1 MADRLEREL
10 LTSASGISTAIS
22 AEEVAGKKVE
32 LEQKQ
37 KFIDTLRKLK
47 ATGRMTVYLAH
58 TRLLKGSEYDIE
70 LEEGDTLLIPPRNS
84 VVNVAGAVMSPT
96 SLIYS
101 DRMSYQDYIKEA
113 GDYASF
119 ADTDNIFVMKVD
131 GSARKLARGFFN
143 WSAQRERWEVAGF
156 GEKIPP
162 SNREIRSSYPK
173 RLNGSPGCGIFATLP
188 RS

>member
-1 MADRLEREL
+1 
-10 LTSASGISTAIS
+10 
-22 AEEVAGKKVE
+22 
-32 LEQKQ
+32 
-37 KFIDTLRKLK
+37 
-47 ATGRMTVYLAH
+47 
-58 TRLLKGSEYDIE
+58 
-70 LEEGDTLLIPPRNS
+70 
-84 VVNVAGAVMSPT
+84 MSPT

-131 GSARKLARGFFN
+131 GSPASSPGFFN

-156 GEKIPP
+156 GERILP

-173 RLNGSPGCGIFATLP
+173 D
-188 RS
+188 